1 LTQFANDVRRL
12 PVMTQ
17 SADIDA
23 HRDTMTFMTALLEE
37 TSGSAPVRRIAIREL
52 QQHAARVI
60 RELAEADE
68 TAEITS
74 RGRVVARLIPLTPA
88 ERAFAEMIER
98 GEVIPAKNPEGLAG
112 WKPLPP
118 REDGVSL
125 SDALIAMR
133 EEERW

>member
-1 LTQFANDVRRL
+1 
-12 PVMTQ
+12 
-17 SADIDA
+17 
-23 HRDTMTFMTALLEE
+23 MTALLEE
-37 TSGSAPVRRIAIREL
+37 EPAPGSVRKVTIREL

-60 RELAEADE
+60 RELADSEE

-74 RGRVVARLIPLTPA
+74 RGRVIARLIPLSPA
-88 ERAFAEMIER
+88 ELAYKEMVER
-98 GEVIPAKNPEGLAG
+98 GEIIPAKRPGDISDIE
-112 WKPLPP
+112 PLPP